1 MTQTIL
7 DVRGIGPAM
16 QIALAKHG
24 FVTVA
29 DLANT
34 TVALLAV
41 TPGITEKKATQIIA
55 DAGNLGMTVVSEE
68 NVAVT
73 KNKDKDKKTDKN
85 AKKDKKDKKNK
96 KNKKDKN
103 KKKDKD
109 KAKKSKKKSK

>member
-68 NVAVT
+68 NVVVT
-73 KNKDKDKKTDKN
+73 KNKDKDKDKKTDKN
-85 AKKDKKDKKNK
+85 AKKDKKD
-96 KNKKDKN
+96 KKDKN